1 MTTARLLVLGAWI
14 CGVTLVSGHLA
25 LTWRA
30 ETPPA
35 AETPFFE
42 GLEYEETALI
52 HVPIIA
58 NGDVQGYVAAQFVF
72 TADARTLRQMTVK
85 PHPYVRDE
93 ALRAIYSNGKVDFSR
108 LERVDIDALLKTV
121 KTGVNARLGGEL
133 VKDVL
138 VKEFNYV
145 RKDQLRG

>member
-1 MTTARLLVLGAWI
+1 MTTARLLVLGAWV
-14 CGVTLVSGHLA
+14 CAVTLVSGHLA

-85 PHPYVRDE
+85 PHAYVRDE

>member
-1 MTTARLLVLGAWI
+1 MTTARLLVLGAWV

-85 PHPYVRDE
+85 PHAYVRDE

-121 KTGVNARLGGEL
+121 KTGVNARFGGEL

>member
-1 MTTARLLVLGAWI
+1 MTTAQLLVLGAWV
-14 CGVTLVSGHLA
+14 CGVTLVSGHMA

-35 AETPFFE
+35 AEKPFFE

-85 PHPYVRDE
+85 PHAYVRDE

-133 VKDVL
+133 VKDML

>member
-1 MTTARLLVLGAWI
+1 MTTARLLILGVWV
-14 CGVTLVSGHLA
+14 CGVTLLSGHLA

-30 ETPPA
+30 EAPPA

-58 NGDVQGYVAAQFVF
+58 KGEVQGYVAAQFVF

-85 PHPYVRDE
+85 THAYVRDE
-93 ALRAIYSNGKVDFSR
+93 ALRAIYSNDRVDFSR

-121 KTGVNARLGGEL
+121 KTGVNGRLGGEL

-145 RKDQLRG
+145 RKDQLRS